1 MYIKIQYKEILKM
14 ENSKIEKAGENH
26 YNGYN
31 CAQALACAFSDEVGM
46 DEKTIFNLTSG
57 LGVGMGNMEGSC
69 GAVSAAVMI
78 AGMKAQQ
85 AGLSKKDTFKLC
97 SAITKEFMNKNK
109 SVVCKD
115 LKGIQTGTVLRDCH
129 GCVLDAAQILEEKI
143 SNI

>member
-1 MYIKIQYKEILKM
+1 MCIRD
-14 ENSKIEKAGENH
+14 S
-26 YNGYN
+26 
-31 CAQALACAFSDEVGM
+31 
-46 DEKTIFNLTSG
+46 EKTIFNLTSG
-57 LGVGMGNMEGSC
+57 LGVGMGNMEGRW

-97 SAITKEFMNKNK
+97 SAITKEFMTKNK

-115 LKGIQTGTVLRDCH
+115 LKGVQTGTFLRDCH